1 MASEDMEEITNPGS
15 TETFS
20 GRGQEARLPPAVRAR
35 AGIGEQLGGGQ
46 EVGGEA
52 AGDQEDLEGAVVED
66 RESAALPGSPP
77 RCTSH
82 RRGGSVAGGVEAAPW
97 R

>member
-1 MASEDMEEITNPGS
+1 MEEVPDLTS
-15 TETFS
+15 TEVTT
-20 GRGQEARLPPAVRAR
+20 GRGQEAGLPPAVRAR
-35 AGIGEQLGGGQ
+35 AGVGEQLGGGQ